1 MESVPAGLLQRVI
14 DRLSGLSSLVP
25 HPELPKR
32 LGALFRDLSASDP
45 PRETFETEDMI
56 WAFWCEHALPDA
68 SQKMELAIRA
78 MAAKRLDAA
87 EAYLTDLVEQF
98 PAWAEAWNKRAT
110 VYFIREDDA
119 SALVD
124 IAQTIDIEPRH
135 FGALSGLGMIC
146 ERQNEP
152 EAAIFA
158 YRCAL
163 NVHPLLE
170 PIKHRLAMLVASTV
184 TPN

>member
-1 MESVPAGLLQRVI
+1 MESVSAGLLQRVI
-14 DRLSGLSSLVP
+14 DRLSGLSSCTP
-25 HPELPKR
+25 HPGLPKR
-32 LGALFRDLSASDP
+32 LIALFRDLSVPNP

-56 WAFWCEHALPDA
+56 WALWCEHPEQDA
-68 SQKMELAIRA
+68 AQKMELAIRA
-78 MAAKRLDAA
+78 MAAKRLDAS
-87 EAYLTDLVEQF
+87 EAYLTDLVAHYPE
-98 PAWAEAWNKRAT
+98 WAEAWNKRAT
-110 VYFIREDDA
+110 VYFIRGDDS

-124 IAQTIDIEPRH
+124 IAQTIDLEPRH

-163 NVHPLLE
+163 HVHPQLE
-170 PIKHRLAMLVASTV
+170 PIQHRMATLLASTA